1 MSSTFDLHAYS
12 EGWQGHRAE
21 WETAGCKPGDR
32 RMIPTPG
39 EYFFAIMER
48 GGELDQLCERLGLQP
63 AELFDQLESGQV
75 REEHWPA
82 ILKAEVLALQ
92 RIREKSR
99 LHDRTTT
106 SRMRTVTDED

>member
-1 MSSTFDLHAYS
+1 MSDTFHLRAYS
-12 EGWQGHRAE
+12 EGWQDHRE
-21 WETAGCKPGDR
+21 QWETAGCKPGDR

-39 EYFFAIMER
+39 EYFFAIMAR
-48 GGELDQLCERLGLQP
+48 DGEIDQLCQRLGLLP

-82 ILKAEVLALQ
+82 ILKAEKLALQ

-99 LHDRTTT
+99 LHDRTTA
-106 SRMRTVTDED
+106 SRVRAVTDQD